1 MTSTEELKPTKG
13 FAAYYRVSTDKQ
25 GKSGL
30 GLEAQR
36 ETVERHVRQVG
47 GVIVQEFIEIESG
60 RKSDRPKLQEALA
73 TCRTMKA
80 TLAIAKLD
88 RLARSVHFISGLME
102 SKVPFTVCDLPEATP
117 ITLHILAA
125 VAQHERE
132 LISQRTKAALA
143 AAKARGVKLGAPDPA
158 KASPKGIESIQRRA
172 DEQAA
177 AVAPII
183 DDIRRSG
190 VHTFDGIALALNTR
204 GIKSPRGG
212 YWYATSVRRYMART
226 AQQPE

>member
-1 MTSTEELKPTKG
+1 
-13 FAAYYRVSTDKQ
+13 
-25 GKSGL
+25 
-30 GLEAQR
+30 
-36 ETVERHVRQVG
+36 
-47 GVIVQEFIEIESG
+47 
-60 RKSDRPKLQEALA
+60 
-73 TCRTMKA
+73 
-80 TLAIAKLD
+80 
-88 RLARSVHFISGLME
+88 
-102 SKVPFTVCDLPEATP
+102 
-117 ITLHILAA
+117 

-158 KASPKGIESIQRRA
+158 KASPKGIESLKRRA

-190 VHTFDGIALALNTR
+190 VQTLDGIALALNTR

-212 YWYATSVRRYMART
+212 YWYATSVKRYLQRVSV
-226 AQQPE
+226 